1 MTGFVV
7 GAAAAASAASA
18 PVAAVAATTAA
29 EVGFLAAV
37 GGFIAGWAVLI
48 LGVLFLL
55 GILSEH
61 NESSGWAVFWMLLA
75 AGVAWVAFSLP
86 LMMLAIGAVA
96 YIAVGLVWSFWR
108 YKRHVSKK
116 VDEYK
121 GRDQRE
127 REHVLRQLHPKAM
140 LGTITAWIVVW
151 PFSMV
156 ENLVG
161 DLINFVQSLVTKI
174 FRGIYFKIYDSAVA
188 ALKP

>member
-18 PVAAVAATTAA
+18 PVAAAAATTAA
-29 EVGFLAAV
+29 EVGFFAGLA
-37 GGFIAGWAVLI
+37 GFIAGWAFLI

-61 NESSGWAVFWMLLA
+61 NESSGWAVFWMVLA
-75 AGVAWVAFSLP
+75 AGVAWIAFSLP
-86 LMMLAIGAVA
+86 LMWLAIGAVA
-96 YIAVGLVWSFWR
+96 YIVIGLFWSFWR
-108 YKRHVSKK
+108 YKRHVSKMVEK
-116 VDEYK
+116 HKESSSME
-121 GRDQRE
+121 RE
-127 REHVLRQLHPKAM
+127 RVLRQLHPKEM

-151 PFSMV
+151 PFSLV

-161 DLINFVQSLVTKI
+161 DIINFIQSLVTKF
-174 FRGIYFKIYDSAVA
+174 FRGVYFRIYDAAVA